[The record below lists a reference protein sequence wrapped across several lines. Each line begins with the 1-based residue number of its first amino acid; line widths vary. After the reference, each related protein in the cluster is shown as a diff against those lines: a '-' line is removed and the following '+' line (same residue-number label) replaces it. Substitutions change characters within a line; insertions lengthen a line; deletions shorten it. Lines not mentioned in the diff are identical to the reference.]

1 MKISLKPRNPAIT
14 TTKRKKARNPPAK
27 NFSHK
32 TKDQPPYILRS
43 ISVPYLL
50 PYHRHILNL
59 SLLFIVTPLFTFFIA
74 RLFFWDSNYFSPVF
88 LNLQWLKL
96 IYLPLSFLFFSFLSF
111 SFINIIAEEDGQEL
125 SNKLSELRGMM
136 SNFYPFGT
144 QNQYSSVD
152 LVLSKAE
159 FELEELLELDDF
171 LPDLRRGKS
180 SLLE

>member
-1 MKISLKPRNPAIT
+1 
-14 TTKRKKARNPPAK
+14 
-27 NFSHK
+27 
-32 TKDQPPYILRS
+32 
-43 ISVPYLL
+43 
-50 PYHRHILNL
+50 
-59 SLLFIVTPLFTFFIA
+59 
-74 RLFFWDSNYFSPVF
+74 
-88 LNLQWLKL
+88 
-96 IYLPLSFLFFSFLSF
+96 
-111 SFINIIAEEDGQEL
+111 
-125 SNKLSELRGMM
+125 MM

>member
-1 MKISLKPRNPAIT
+1 
-14 TTKRKKARNPPAK
+14 
-27 NFSHK
+27 
-32 TKDQPPYILRS
+32 
-43 ISVPYLL
+43 
-50 PYHRHILNL
+50 
-59 SLLFIVTPLFTFFIA
+59 LLFLIIISFFG
-74 RLFFWDSNYFSPVF
+74 FPV
-88 LNLQWLKL
+88 L
-96 IYLPLSFLFFSFLSF
+96 ILLSF
-111 SFINIIAEEDGQEL
+111 EDGDGDGDGQEL